1 MGLTASKANKDG
13 SISTGG
19 FKFTSIRGDPQYN
32 HYFKMLDLGMS
43 MDQVRMLL
51 ERDGYKG
58 DEMDDPE
65 AISLLLNK
73 DPVARRKKAWERRRK
88 DQAKQRGSIAE
99 ALKAQKGK
107 KDMCGRPLPVI
118 LPPNPSVANEKK
130 QKKLFLMQ
138 EASFEE
144 KRLMELKDKLRREA
158 EEREQ
163 KRLLKIKNAHKEI
176 YVSAKLGN
184 LQAVR
189 EGFANGG
196 DPNHYVDWFGFN
208 ALKMAEHKGFDRI
221 ADYIRHGDNKRGRK
235 SVARQEKLDYFLFS
249 ATMERK
255 SKKVEF
261 LLKHGADPN
270 GYCNYWG
277 NSCIHKAARHGTK
290 RILKL
295 LIEYGAD
302 IDKIDMSTGYSPL
315 HVASVYGKLNC
326 IKILC
331 QASAKVNVLDH
342 DGRSPLHY
350 AAELGNIECCN
361 HFILNGC
368 NVKQL
373 DNCERSPADCAYRRG
388 HINVADFIRL
398 AWNLKTDRGRT
409 HLAMKAWNKVR
420 EAKEEGKS
428 DAEILKIGQGAN
440 KAGRN
445 RGKLPPRLM
454 EAYYGHAAVAG
465 KN

>member
-13 SISTGG
+13 SITTGG

-32 HYFKMLDLGMS
+32 HYFKMLELGMS
-43 MDQVRMLL
+43 MEQVRLLL

-65 AISLLLNK
+65 AISHLLGK
-73 DPVARRKKAWERRRK
+73 DPVARRKKAWERQRK
-88 DQAKQRGSIAE
+88 KRAQQRGSIAE

-107 KDMCGRPLPVI
+107 KDMCGRPLPVV
-118 LPPNPSVANEKK
+118 LPPNPSIAKEKE
-130 QKKLFLMQ
+130 QKKIFLIQ
-138 EASFEE
+138 EATFEE
-144 KRLMELKDKLRREA
+144 KRLLELKDKLEKEA
-158 EEREQ
+158 AERERQ
-163 KRLLKIKNAHKEI
+163 KLLRIKNAHKEI
-176 YVSAKLGN
+176 YVAAKLGN

-196 DPNHYVDWFGFN
+196 DPNHYVDWFGYN
-208 ALKMAEHKGFDRI
+208 SLRMAESKGYDRI
-221 ADYIRHGDNKRGRK
+221 AEYIRHGENKRGRK
-235 SVARQEKLDYFLFS
+235 SVARQEKLDHFLFS
-249 ATMERK
+249 ATLEGK

-277 NSCIHKAARHGTK
+277 NSCIHKASRNGHK
-290 RILKL
+290 KILKL
-295 LIEYGAD
+295 LIEHGAD
-302 IDKIDMSTGYSPL
+302 IDKIDMATGYSPL
-315 HVASVYGKLNC
+315 HVASVYSRLNC
-326 IKILC
+326 IKVLC
-331 QASAKVNVLDH
+331 QAGAKVNVLDY

-350 AAELGNIECCN
+350 AAELGNVECCN

-388 HINVADFIRL
+388 HNDVADFIRL

-409 HLAMKAWNKVR
+409 HLAMKSWNAVR

-428 DAEILKIGQGAN
+428 ESEILAIGKGTTSV
-440 KAGRN
+440 GRR

-465 KN
+465 KH